1 MLWYIGRDDATKDSK
16 EALSSDEIRSWIK
29 MIYAREPGDKASFPR
44 ILVTVSAKERAERLK
59 SVGLRINEAT
69 KSCEPIDD
77 STIPTTTQDVS
88 LLEAVVV
95 HPSEVAK
102 DLPVAIEATVLE
114 VDESTPTDPA
124 TGNLILDQ
132 QVKDIA
138 SDFQ

>member
-59 SVGLRINEAT
+59 
-69 KSCEPIDD
+69 
-77 STIPTTTQDVS
+77 
-88 LLEAVVV
+88 AVVV